1 MKDKFSITKIG
12 GFASG
17 EKEELYQDIEEWI
30 DSAIVRLTK
39 LKNEA
44 ARIIEGDTENVSVD
58 NRTWSLLNMII
69 NLRESRL
76 NRKKQVKELMAE
88 IRRESLLRKDDGQ
101 ERRDGAKRLIDG
113 FKRERERTAA
123 EWQKTL
129 DIMGE
134 KRREL
139 KG

>member
-1 MKDKFSITKIG
+1 MKDKFSFTKIDR
-12 GFASG
+12 FASG
-17 EKEELYQDIEEWI
+17 EKEELYRDIEEWI
-30 DSAIVRLTK
+30 DSAISRLNE
-39 LKNEA
+39 LKYA
-44 ARIIEGDTENVSVD
+44 AVQIIEGDSRDISVD

-76 NRKKQVKELMAE
+76 KRKREVKELMAN
-88 IRRESLLRKDDGQ
+88 IRRESLLRKDDSQ
-101 ERRDGAKRLIDG
+101 ERRDEAKRLMDG
-113 FKRERERTAA
+113 FKRERERTSA